1 MRSNS
6 ALCRD
11 VRQSS
16 NGHGF
21 PINRFNRNIRPCS
34 VMEDTLPNRLD
45 LVADLGPGF
54 QATVTALLRPTCAV
68 PFR

>member
-1 MRSNS
+1 
-6 ALCRD
+6 
-11 VRQSS
+11 
-16 NGHGF
+16 
-21 PINRFNRNIRPCS
+21 
-34 VMEDTLPNRLD
+34 MEDTLPNRLD